1 MTYDTYSDLVN
12 ALEKGFLDING
23 KTNGNI
29 TGENAEKM
37 ASFYRYWSNY
47 LDSTPAFLSFLAYI
61 PGGIAKALYAIT
73 VSLEHVFNN
82 MFKLFGLFGY
92 LGDTNTVIGKFFQG
106 FQLVGTTLFILILV
120 TSAIAG
126 VFTKP
131 VKYKGVI
138 TNFLLVT
145 MVTAVLPLALTTI
158 SSVVAQDAMN
168 IQTVSSE
175 APEGSRYYSSLA
187 IQPMKNNVVD
197 LKVLIDNDFST
208 ELFPLDNFGYIKPPK
223 EGSTPVNNITDSTDK
238 RDTTDFATRIDFGAT
253 YGASN
258 SDLLKDMEA
267 QYKKK
272 FGVDGIEGLFLHR
285 LNSNQT
291 GVETITKHRI
301 AGELNSFEPVYMR
314 YKVNWI
320 GMFMQYIILIVLLIS
335 MSIKLVK
342 SVFDIIIQAMIS
354 PIQGYS
360 SLSHSKKYKELL
372 RTMGGALAGIFFEVV
387 IMRVTLEICRD
398 LPTLSVS
405 TVTKLSGGF
414 FDGLSMWEQCLAACL
429 VYIGVFL
436 AAMQGVSMIERW
448 LGVSTG
454 QSETA
459 QQLIG
464 AMMAGQAFATGA
476 GVVGNMA
483 LGLGGF
489 GMNMAGKV
497 PGAVA
502 SGSKVLGNS
511 LATTGGGIRG
521 AFNAVRDQGVVN
533 AAKGGLSNMYS
544 AGDLAGKEAIGKAK
558 DFAGGIAD
566 SLGNKEQAG
575 HDAVYRGLK
584 DYSHPEEVKPVSP
597 FDPDASAGF
606 EPLSDARPAGGG
618 ITDPTLPSS
627 EPSDGISEPLQ
638 SVTITDESGTNM
650 VPLHEWVGDSEPP
663 KGGYKMFETVPN
675 SITNQPDVKQDLP
688 TSYNHK
694 VQSNFQKSMHQMSY
708 VNQQMQQSAQRMQ
721 GQSHIRGAEI
731 DESEE

>member
-1 MTYDTYSDLVN
+1 MKYDTYSDLVN
-12 ALEKGFLDING
+12 ALETGFLDLNG

-37 ASFYRYWSNY
+37 ASFYKYWSNY

-61 PGGIAKALYAIT
+61 PGGIAKALYSIT
-73 VSLEHVFNN
+73 ASLEHVFNN

-92 LGDTNTVIGKFFQG
+92 LGDDNTVIGQFFYW
-106 FQLVGTTLFILILV
+106 FQVIGTTLFGLILV
-120 TSAIAG
+120 VSAITG

-145 MVTAVLPLALTTI
+145 MVTAVLPLALTTV
-158 SSVVAQDAMN
+158 SSVIAQDAMN

-175 APEGSRYYSSLA
+175 APDGTEHYSSLA

-208 ELFPLDNFGYIKPPK
+208 ELFPLDDYGYIKPPK

-258 SDLLKDMEA
+258 SGLLDTMEG

-272 FGVDGIEGLFLHR
+272 FGVKGIKGLFLHK
-285 LNSNQT
+285 LNTNQD
-291 GVETITKHRI
+291 GVESITQHRI
-301 AGELNSFEPVYMR
+301 VGELNAFEPVYMR

-342 SVFDIIIQAMIS
+342 SVFDIVIEAMIS
-354 PIQGYS
+354 PLQGYT
-360 SLSHSKKYKELL
+360 SLSNSKKYKELL
-372 RTMGGALAGIFFEVV
+372 RTIGGALAGIFFEVV
-387 IMRVTLEICRD
+387 IMRVTLEILRD

-405 TVTKLSGGF
+405 AVTKLSGGF
-414 FDGLSMWEQCLAACL
+414 FDGLGMWEQCLAASL
-429 VYIGVFL
+429 VYIGVFF

-454 QSETA
+454 HSDTA
-459 QQLIG
+459 QQLLG
-464 AMMAGQAFATGA
+464 AMMMGNAFATGA
-476 GVVGNMA
+476 GAIGNGAMA
-483 LGLGGF
+483 MGGF
-489 GMNMAGKV
+489 GLDMAKKA

-502 SGSKVLGNS
+502 AGSKVLGNS
-511 LATTGGGIRG
+511 FATTGGGIRG
-521 AFNAVRDQGVVN
+521 AFNAAKDQGTMN
-533 AAKGGLSNMYS
+533 AVKGGLSNMYS
-544 AGDLAGKEAIGKAK
+544 AADLAGKEAVGKVK

-566 SLGNKEQAG
+566 NLGQKEQAA
-575 HDAVYRGLK
+575 HDAVYKGMK
-584 DYSHPEEVKPVSP
+584 N
-597 FDPDASAGF
+597 DAVPPRAGF
-606 EPLSDARPAGGG
+606 DSAINPNADYTLNSSGQYGGESLLSDDPGAFDNTDSGPSGGG
-618 ITDPTLPSS
+618 ITDPTVTPS
-627 EPSDGISEPLQ
+627 EPSGEVFGGISEPTPLPGDTTQ
-638 SVTITDESGTNM
+638 SMGNTPLPNVTPDASKKPEGSTT
-650 VPLHEWVGDSEPP
+650 P
-663 KGGYKMFETVPN
+663 KR
-675 SITNQPDVKQDLP
+675 
-688 TSYNHK
+688 
-694 VQSNFQKSMHQMSY
+694 NFQQSMNQMQY
-708 VNQQMQQSAQRMQ
+708 MNQQMQQAGQRMQ